1 MTDPRAAAF
10 TILRAVA
17 AGGTFQAARDRA
29 TGTLSERDRRL
40 AEEIAAGVLR
50 HRRLL
55 DAELKAVLGR
65 RWNTTRPELQD
76 VLRIGTYQLRR
87 LTRVP
92 PHAAVDRTVE
102 VAKTLGIRP
111 AKFVNAVLRRLLN
124 QGPLRSSPGPG
135 DPAGALAWQYSCPDW
150 LVHRWLERYGLPT
163 TEALLQQANRRPP
176 LVLQPARWSRDR
188 LESALAEA
196 GVAYHEAPLGYGL
209 AVESRQPKRLPGFA
223 EGGFIVQGPAQ
234 ARFVA
239 YADIQ
244 PGLRVWDCCAA
255 PGGKAV
261 RLAAR
266 GPVLASDRGRERL
279 RRLGETLRRAAPEV
293 RWFGADARRPPLKP
307 ESLEAVWLDAP
318 CTATG
323 LLGRHPDLRWRL
335 GPRRLD
341 TLCRLQAELLDG
353 VRSVVRRGGLLVYS
367 TCSLEPEENS
377 AQVNA
382 FLARHP
388 DFHRARD
395 DLTVLPTETGSD
407 GGYVA
412 VLQRR

>member
-10 TILRAVA
+10 EILRAVA

-50 HRRLL
+50 QRRLL

-65 RWNTTRPELQD
+65 RWSTTRPEVQD

-87 LTRVP
+87 LARVP
-92 PHAAVDRTVE
+92 PHAAVHRTVE
-102 VAKTLGIRP
+102 VAKTLGAKP
-111 AKFVNAVLRRLLN
+111 AKFVNAVLRRLLRE
-124 QGPLRSSPGPG
+124 GPLRSSPLPR

-150 LVHRWLERYGLPT
+150 LVHRWLDRYGFRT
-163 TEALLQQANRRPP
+163 TEALLRHATSRPP

-188 LESALAEA
+188 LERALAGA
-196 GVAYHEAPLGYGL
+196 GVAYQEAPLGYGL
-209 AVESRQPKRLPGFA
+209 VVESRQPKHLPGFA

-234 ARFVA
+234 ARLLA
-239 YADIQ
+239 YADLA

-293 RWFGADARRPPLKP
+293 RWFGADARRPPLA
-307 ESLEAVWLDAP
+307 EGSLEAVWLDAP
-318 CTATG
+318 CSATG
-323 LLGRHPDLRWRL
+323 VLGRHPDLRWRL
-335 GPRRLD
+335 APRRLD
-341 TLCRLQAELLDG
+341 ILCQLQAELLDG

-367 TCSLEPEENS
+367 TCSLEPEENT

-388 DFHRARD
+388 DFYRARD